1 MVAINFVDV
10 DITQVGRKVE
20 RKIDMILYY
29 YKVWKLDFVSLT
41 DLVLHS
47 ATNLLPVCNYKV
59 RQVLQSVAGVITK
72 CVRYYK
78 T

>member
-10 DITQVGRKVE
+10 DIIQVGRKVE

-29 YKVWKLDFVSLT
+29 YKVWKFDFVSLT
-41 DLVLHS
+41 DFVLHS
-47 ATNLLPVCNYKV
+47 ATNLLPVCYYKV

-78 T
+78 M

>member
-10 DITQVGRKVE
+10 DIIQVGRKVE

-29 YKVWKLDFVSLT
+29 YKVWKFGFVSLT
-41 DLVLHS
+41 DFVLHS
-47 ATNLLPVCNYKV
+47 ATNLLPVCYYKV

-78 T
+78 M